1 MRSSAWTDANSDGRF
16 GPTSLLE
23 NLSIDG
29 AHGGARERA
38 LVGRGQPRE
47 NGALANRIKQLQAV
61 ALFEAAN
68 RDTQPRSPIE
78 QAQDVQVQLV
88 NVMA

>member
-1 MRSSAWTDANSDGRF
+1 MEAHSDGRF

-61 ALFEAAN
+61 ALLQAAD
-68 RDTQPRSPIE
+68 RDTQPRSSIE
-78 QAQDVQVQLV
+78 QAQELMIQTINL
-88 NVMA
+88 MA